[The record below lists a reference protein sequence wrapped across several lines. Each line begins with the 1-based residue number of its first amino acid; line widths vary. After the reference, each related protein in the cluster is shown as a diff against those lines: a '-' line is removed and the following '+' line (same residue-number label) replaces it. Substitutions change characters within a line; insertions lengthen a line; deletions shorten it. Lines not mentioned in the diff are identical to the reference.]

1 MYQVTSLVEGL
12 KISTP
17 KRKTQ
22 NKSTPTSKSNN
33 LTIKQPPQY
42 VKTSIFLDTLIIFSR
57 GATQRHRCHCRPRHV
72 QATWIGQCTIVLLRS
87 MALSALGH

>member
-17 KRKTQ
+17 KHKTQ

-33 LTIKQPPQY
+33 QTPPQY

-57 GATQRHRCHCRPRHV
+57 GVTQCHRCHCRPRHV